1 MDALRKAEEAKRAAS
16 GDGLSADAGARVAPD
31 AQAAYSDTSLAT
43 GIPAELALEP
53 LARETAAESATD
65 GRPNPRPA
73 ASANATQQAQRD
85 TINNAFAAKS
95 AVKDPADRAFMVA
108 LVCVASLGLLGIG
121 FYVWWQMQPRSA
133 LAPMPSAQAPAPA
146 APLSPQPPPQ
156 PVAQTEPSP
165 ETAASTQATPAA
177 QLTAVANALSG
188 MLSTDRPART
198 PPAEPASPIR
208 VTRNQTRINPLL
220 EQGYAALQQGNLVQ
234 AQQAYARMLDSDPRN
249 VDALYGLAAIAVQRQ
264 QAPLAEDYYLRILEA
279 DPRDAIAHAGLAGL
293 KGKSGGAESRIKT
306 LIAEQPNVPQLH
318 FALGNVY
325 AQEQR
330 WRDAQQAYFLAYRND
345 SENPDA
351 AFNLAVSLD
360 QLHQDRQAAQYYGEA
375 LRLSAARPA
384 TFNREQV
391 QARLR
396 ELQAQGGGQ

>member
-31 AQAAYSDTSLAT
+31 AQAVYSDTSLAT

-95 AVKDPADRAFMVA
+95 AAKDPADRAFMVA
-108 LVCVASLGLLGIG
+108 LVCVAGLGLLGIG

-146 APLSPQPPPQ
+146 VPQAPSLPTQT
-156 PVAQTEPSP
+156 PVAQAESLSEPAASALVAPMAP
-165 ETAASTQATPAA
+165 ETNSI
-177 QLTAVANALSG
+177 VA
-188 MLSTDRPART
+188 DRPART
-198 PPAEPASPIR
+198 TPAEPASPIR
-208 VTRNQTRINPLL
+208 VTRSQTRINPLL

-264 QAPLAEDYYLRILEA
+264 QAALAEDYYLRILEA

-318 FALGNVY
+318 FALGNLY

-375 LRLSAARPA
+375 LRLAAARPA
-384 TFNREQV
+384 TFSREQV

-396 ELQAQGGGQ
+396 ELQGQGGSQ